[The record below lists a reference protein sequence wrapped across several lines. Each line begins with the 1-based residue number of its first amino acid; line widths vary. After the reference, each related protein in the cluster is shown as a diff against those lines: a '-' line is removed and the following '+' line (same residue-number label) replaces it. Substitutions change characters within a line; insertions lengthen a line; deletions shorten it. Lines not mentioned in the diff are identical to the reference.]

1 MKIDYKLN
9 SSVLYSIIVGVVLL
23 ILLAILLSSG
33 MCVELFSSGK
43 RLEYYS
49 LSTCPHCVD
58 FNPVWKQ
65 FEEKCGSC
73 KKFVVDK
80 DDEGRK
86 NATKYGI
93 NGYPTI
99 VVVENG
105 KVIDEP
111 EDRTCGTL
119 RETCKKHGIPCTVV
133 C

>member
-1 MKIDYKLN
+1 MKNLKYNN
-9 SSVLYSIIVGVVLL
+9 STLIL
-23 ILLAILLSSG
+23 ILLFIIAIIAFLLLFTRCTE
-33 MCVELFSSGK
+33 MFSSGK
-43 RLEYYS
+43 TLEYYS

-65 FEEKCGSC
+65 FEEKCPSC
-73 KKFVVDK
+73 KKYVVDK
-80 DDEGRK
+80 DDVARE
-86 NATKYGI
+86 NASKHGI
-93 NGYPTI
+93 QGYPTI

-111 EDRTCGTL
+111 EDRTCGAL

>member
-1 MKIDYKLN
+1 MKNIN
-9 SSVLYSIIVGVVLL
+9 TLYTIIGALIILILIVVVL
-23 ILLAILLSSG
+23 ASSG
-33 MCVELFSSGK
+33 VCKELFSSGK

-65 FEEKCGSC
+65 FEEKCGSSC
-73 KKFVVDK
+73 KKYVVDE
-80 DDEGRK
+80 DPEGRK

-93 NGYPTI
+93 SGYPTI
-99 VVVENG
+99 VVVDNG

-111 EDRTCGTL
+111 EDRTCGAL